1 MLRPIIIILT
11 LCPYLCL
18 TLVNNN
24 NRFITK
30 SNDCSTSTAFSGLID
45 LTNSTRTVDL
55 SAGST
60 TGNNYRS
67 TFPGLYHHVTKS
79 KYRAILLVLVSYAY
93 NKIHLLLSQVQSS
106 LRLKR
111 LHLKQFGK
119 GKFQQSRR
127 QLSWNNE
134 HSDDE
139 ELSKV
144 DFLRSNLK
152 SIKNSNSRSRWLQEV
167 TDVELLRFLRAKHGN
182 VDEALKMIQAHM
194 TWRSS
199 EYGADSD
206 FIKTAFVNSPLR
218 HEIFWLGLN
227 KDNCPTMVIRT
238 QVHDGIYYDEDP
250 KIFVR

>member
-1 MLRPIIIILT
+1 MIMTMYFLIIL
-11 LCPYLCL
+11 LCL
-18 TLVNNN
+18 CCGIITPLGLKKTL
-24 NRFITK
+24 TK
-30 SNDCSTSTAFSGLID
+30 SSDGDCDSNVSKHCHAITS
-45 LTNSTRTVDL
+45 
-55 SAGST
+55 SASCQQEEE
-60 TGNNYRS
+60 N
-67 TFPGLYHHVTKS
+67 
-79 KYRAILLVLVSYAY
+79 
-93 NKIHLLLSQVQSS
+93 SS
-106 LRLKR
+106 LRTIHWGGSNITAAEICGLKDLR
-111 LHLKQFGK
+111 TQLY
-119 GKFQQSRR
+119 QSTNAADSSAVW
-127 QLSWNNE
+127 LNE
-134 HSDDE
+134 A
-139 ELSKV
+139 
-144 DFLRSNLK
+144 
-152 SIKNSNSRSRWLQEV
+152 